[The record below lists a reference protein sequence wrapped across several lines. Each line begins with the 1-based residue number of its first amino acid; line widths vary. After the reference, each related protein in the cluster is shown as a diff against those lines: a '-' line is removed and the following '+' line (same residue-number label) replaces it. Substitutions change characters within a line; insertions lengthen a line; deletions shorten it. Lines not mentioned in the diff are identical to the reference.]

1 MVVTVHVVISSHF
14 CSKEYFAL
22 DHKTAYSADAK
33 SKSYINSN
41 ISNEH
46 IPFTLLY
53 HCCCVSYVL
62 LNL

>member
-1 MVVTVHVVISSHF
+1 MHVLISSYF
-14 CSKEYFAL
+14 YSKEYFAL

-41 ISNEH
+41 ISNKL
-46 IPFTLLY
+46 ISFTLLY
-53 HCCCVSYVL
+53 HCCSVSYVM